1 VSVPNVVHYTIWH
14 LDTGNMIGDFATE
27 AAALAA
33 VRDEIQA
40 NASPDALVLQRER
53 AGNDPEFV
61 AGRHI
66 RQRGARS
73 GFEARSPSAPR
84 TRLFRRSAARRS
96 TGF

>member
-1 VSVPNVVHYTIWH
+1 MHYTIWH

-33 VRDEIQA
+33 VRDEIQT

-61 AGRHI
+61 ASGPALATRAFRAGRSSAV
-66 RQRGARS
+66 RDQ
-73 GFEARSPSAPR
+73 SP
-84 TRLFRRSAARRS
+84 
-96 TGF
+96 TGS